1 MATVANELLDL
12 LEKRAIMAPHD
23 VESLREQVNDP
34 QKPPHASFVARR
46 LVQLGYLNPY
56 FAKTLLSEAAQRNRS
71 SAGSNPA
78 GESHEPRHSAD
89 YNSSISD
96 EDLIKIDAVPLPR
109 LEEFDLLSDDSAK
122 HASLIPVLKPR
133 QGLSA
138 IFHRSSQLHLEQSVL
153 WWRVVLALGIVA
165 AVILLVL
172 AIYFVARSA

>member
-1 MATVANELLDL
+1 VANEFLDL

-71 SAGSNPA
+71 SAESNSG
-78 GESHEPRHSAD
+78 GERHDPQHSTEYD
-89 YNSSISD
+89 SSISD
-96 EDLIKIDAVPLPR
+96 EDLIKIDAVLLPR

-122 HASLIPVLKPR
+122 HASLIPVLKPK

-153 WWRVVLALGIVA
+153 WRRVVLALGIVA
-165 AVILLVL
+165 GVILLVL
-172 AIYFVARSA
+172 AIYFVAR